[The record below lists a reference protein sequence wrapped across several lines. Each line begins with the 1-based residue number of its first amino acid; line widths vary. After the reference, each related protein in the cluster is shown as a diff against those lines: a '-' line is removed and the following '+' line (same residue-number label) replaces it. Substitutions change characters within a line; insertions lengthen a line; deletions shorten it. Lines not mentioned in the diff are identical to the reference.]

1 MEARPTF
8 DALSESWDRLEL
20 SPADI
25 GTVDMIVRRPDI
37 DQREELQE
45 ARFNPTDG
53 LEGDNWL
60 TRGSSSTIDGSAD
73 PQAQITLI
81 NSRAIQLITG
91 DKSRWAESGDQLF
104 VDFDLS
110 RDNLPA
116 GSQIQIGEVIMEIS
130 QKPHTGCAKFARRF
144 GAGARKWVMTEAGL
158 AACLR
163 GVNARVIQAGAV
175 KVNDRI
181 TKR

>member
-1 MEARPTF
+1 MSAKPTF
-8 DALSESWDRLEL
+8 EDLRANWESLEP
-20 SPADI
+20 SPAEV

-37 DQREELQE
+37 DRREELLAAQ
-45 ARFNPTDG
+45 FNPTDG

-60 TRGSSSTIDGSAD
+60 KRGSSSTDDGRAD
-73 PQAQITLI
+73 PQAQITLM
-81 NSRAIQLITG
+81 NSRVIQLITG
-91 DKSRWAESGDQLF
+91 DKSRWAETGDQLF

-130 QKPHTGCAKFARRF
+130 QKPHTGCGKFARRF
-144 GAGARKWVMTEAGL
+144 GAASRKWVMTEDGL
-158 AACLR
+158 DARLR
-163 GVNARVIQAGAV
+163 GVNARVIQAGAI